1 MPEETRPGGLDE
13 QLRSWFAYQDR
24 RRELRAAARRFRA
37 AYLAGRTRDEGTIS
51 PHLVYLLRFVKR
63 GRVLARLSYV
73 GGDGLVRRQRLV
85 EVYELDSPHFWVYD
99 LGGPGTETGRQRSGR
114 LVRVAGWR
122 TILLRPLVFQ
132 PFRPRKEVV
141 ERIARLR
148 GREARKKVRR
158 LMHSLDRRRRE
169 IF

>member
-1 MPEETRPGGLDE
+1 
-13 QLRSWFAYQDR
+13 
-24 RRELRAAARRFRA
+24 
-37 AYLAGRTRDEGTIS
+37 
-51 PHLVYLLRFVKR
+51 VYLLRFVKR

-73 GGDGLVRRQRLV
+73 GDDGLVRRQRLV

-99 LGGPGTETGRQRSGR
+99 LGGPETDAGRSRSGR

-158 LMHSLDRRRRE
+158 LMHSLDRRRRG

>member
-1 MPEETRPGGLDE
+1 MPEETHPGGLDE

-37 AYLAGRTRDEGTIS
+37 AYLAGRTREEGTIS
-51 PHLVYLLRFVKR
+51 PHLVYLLGFLKR
-63 GRVLARLSYV
+63 SRALARLSYV
-73 GGDGLVRRQRLV
+73 GGDGLVYRQRLV
-85 EVYELDSPHFWVYD
+85 ELYELDSPHFWVYD
-99 LGGPGTETGRQRSGR
+99 LGGPETDSRRSRSGR

-132 PFRPRKEVV
+132 TFRPRQEII

-148 GREARKKVRR
+148 GKEAKRRGRR
-158 LMHSLDRRRRE
+158 LMNSLDRRRRG

>member
-1 MPEETRPGGLDE
+1 MHEELRKGGLDD
-13 QLRSWFAYQDR
+13 QLRSWLAYHDL

-37 AYLAGRTRDEGTIS
+37 AYLAGRTREKGTIS
-51 PHLVYLLRFVKR
+51 PYLVYLLDFVKR
-63 GRVLARLSYV
+63 CRVLARLSYI
-73 GGDGLVRRQRLV
+73 GGDGLIRRQRLV

-99 LGGPGTETGRQRSGR
+99 LGGPRGDDPRTRGGR

-141 ERIARLR
+141 ERITRLR
-148 GREARKKVRR
+148 GREARRRVRR
-158 LMHSLDRRRRE
+158 LMQSLARRRRGNG
-169 IF
+169 